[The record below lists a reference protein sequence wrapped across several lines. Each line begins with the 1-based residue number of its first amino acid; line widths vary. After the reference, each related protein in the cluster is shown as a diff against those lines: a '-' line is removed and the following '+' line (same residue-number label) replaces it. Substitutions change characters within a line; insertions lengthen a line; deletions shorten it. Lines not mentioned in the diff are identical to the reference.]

1 MKNVCVNE
9 KEYFV
14 VPLRIFFLSF
24 IGLQCVFE
32 LIMKDKQSFEIKC
45 KHFHKA
51 FRIPQANANTLFKK
65 HKCEFVKFC
74 NKFCVFMTRK

>member
-1 MKNVCVNE
+1 MKKCMC
-9 KEYFV
+9 KRKKYFV
-14 VPLRIFFLSF
+14 VPLRNFFLSF

-65 HKCEFVKFC
+65 HKCEFVKF
-74 NKFCVFMTRK
+74 